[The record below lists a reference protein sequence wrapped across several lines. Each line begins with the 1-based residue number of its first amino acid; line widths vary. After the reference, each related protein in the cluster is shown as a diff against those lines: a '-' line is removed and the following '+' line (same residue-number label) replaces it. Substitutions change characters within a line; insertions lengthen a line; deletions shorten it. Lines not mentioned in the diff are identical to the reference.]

1 MKKAVET
8 TPYNNLPTCLA
19 LAFLLFLCPAL
30 HSQNQEQELL
40 LKEAYSRNSEYDLY
54 RFFDN
59 WSKEVTSNETEAP
72 DKWVAEAHKVF
83 VAFYQP
89 LLCGENGFQNKER
102 QLYKDNPYFI
112 VQNTLRSIYVAD
124 TIPYKNGLREDLE
137 EYYTNHINK
146 FYSDGSYRK
155 RFMEDKEYDSLVNKY
170 GVDSLR
176 KKDLQF
182 LKYDIDDQI
191 MFGGFISNYSLLFT
205 PTFIPSIEVDSNITF
220 RPPVHFADRKIV
232 YLTDEYKKLLDDFL
246 GDKHVKLGEK
256 SIMQPAYS
264 KGKSRKKMEFIL
276 KAATI
281 FYGHWGGYWQY
292 ETYPKAR
299 TMVFDR
305 GKRRAVVFF
314 SFKYE
319 GGYVILEKQN
329 GEWKIATVKYTWI
342 E

>member
-1 MKKAVET
+1 MKKVVET
-8 TPYNNLPTCLA
+8 TPYGSLPTCLA
-19 LAFLLFLCPAL
+19 FALFLFLCPAL
-30 HSQNQEQELL
+30 HSQNQEQKLL
-40 LKEAYSRNSEYDLY
+40 LKAAYSRNSEYDLY

-59 WSKEVTSNETEAP
+59 WSKEVPSNETEAP

-124 TIPYKNGLREDLE
+124 TIPYKTDELIG
-137 EYYTNHINK
+137 YYTSHIDK
-146 FYSDGSYRK
+146 IISDESYR
-155 RFMEDKEYDSLVNKY
+155 RKY
-170 GVDSLR
+170 IKDEKYNSYVKKYYGSADSLR
-176 KKDLQF
+176 TSEILWIQRQ
-182 LKYDIDDQI
+182 LERGY
-191 MFGGFISNYSLLFT
+191 LLPEFDFEKQEYEMVKILT
-205 PTFIPSIEVDSNITF
+205 IKVDSNITF
-220 RPPVHFADRKIV
+220 RPPVHFPDRKIV

-246 GDKHVKLGEK
+246 GDEHVNLGEK

-264 KGKSRKKMEFIL
+264 KGDSRKKMEFIL

-281 FYGHWGGYWQY
+281 LYGHWGGYWQY
-292 ETYPKAR
+292 ETYPKAS

-305 GKRRAVVFF
+305 GMRRAVVFF
-314 SFKYE
+314 RFGYE
-319 GGYVILEKQN
+319 GGHVILEKQN

>member
-8 TPYNNLPTCLA
+8 TPYNSLPTCLA
-19 LAFLLFLCPAL
+19 FAFLLFLCPAL
-30 HSQNQEQELL
+30 HSQNQEQKLL
-40 LKEAYSRNSEYDLY
+40 LKEAYNRNSEYDLY

-59 WSKEVTSNETEAP
+59 WSKEVPSNETEAP

-89 LLCGENGFQNKER
+89 LLCGENVFQSEER

-112 VQNTLRSIYVAD
+112 VQNTLKGIYVAD
-124 TIPYKNGLREDLE
+124 TIPYKTDELIG
-137 EYYTNHINK
+137 YYTSHIDK
-146 FYSDGSYRK
+146 IISDESYRRK
-155 RFMEDKEYDSLVNKY
+155 YIKDEKYDSKIKY
-170 GVDSLR
+170 YGSADSLR
-176 KKDLQF
+176 TSEILWIQRQ
-182 LKYDIDDQI
+182 LERGY
-191 MFGGFISNYSLLFT
+191 LLPEFDFEKQEYQLMKILT
-205 PTFIPSIEVDSNITF
+205 IKVDSNITF
-220 RPPVHFADRKIV
+220 RPPVHFPDRKIV

-281 FYGHWGGYWQY
+281 LYGHWGGYWQY